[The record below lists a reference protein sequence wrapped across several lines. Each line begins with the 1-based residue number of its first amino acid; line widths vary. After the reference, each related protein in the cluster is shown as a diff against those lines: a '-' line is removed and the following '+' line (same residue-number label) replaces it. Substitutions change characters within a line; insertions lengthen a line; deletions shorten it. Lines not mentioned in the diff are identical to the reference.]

1 MKPISSLIGAVVGL
15 ATLAALGYACWLVIH
30 GIVGVFAGLE
40 RELASLVAIACVA
53 ALTAAW
59 IIGRGGLGPS
69 EKRRKAEALRE
80 EKAATYQLFVDYWE
94 SLLRRGRTHSD
105 QIPVDLAGK
114 LHVLERYLALY
125 AGGAVMRAHTS
136 LRELERDKG
145 THHPDVRVRLC
156 DALIAIRKDLGS
168 EVPPD
173 AVQELERLLLPPA
186 PGTADTPARDSIDAR
201 TRTVLAP
208 GA

>member
-1 MKPISSLIGAVVGL
+1 MKGTASLIGAVVGL
-15 ATLAALGYACWLVIH
+15 AMLAALGYACWLAI
-30 GIVGVFAGLE
+30 GAIVDVFAGLD
-40 RELASLVAIACVA
+40 RELANLTALACVV

-59 IIGRGGLGPS
+59 IIARGGLGPS
-69 EKRRKAEALRE
+69 DKRRKAEALRE

-94 SLLRRGRTHSD
+94 SLLRRGRTQSD

-125 AGGAVMRAHTS
+125 AGGAVMRAHTA

-145 THHPDVRVRLC
+145 TNHPDVRARLC
-156 DALIAIRKDLGS
+156 DALIAIRKDLGA

-173 AVQELERLLLPPA
+173 AIQELERLLLPPA
-186 PGTADTPARDSIDAR
+186 PGTTDASAADSLDAR